1 MLYDECGFSGC
12 HRSRAIHA
20 ALFAGVA
27 SAALHCGGAMNDN
40 LTTDDLLA
48 ELVAR
53 EEAMVIEADYKE
65 IEG

>member
-1 MLYDECGFSGC
+1 
-12 HRSRAIHA
+12 
-20 ALFAGVA
+20 
-27 SAALHCGGAMNDN
+27 MNDN